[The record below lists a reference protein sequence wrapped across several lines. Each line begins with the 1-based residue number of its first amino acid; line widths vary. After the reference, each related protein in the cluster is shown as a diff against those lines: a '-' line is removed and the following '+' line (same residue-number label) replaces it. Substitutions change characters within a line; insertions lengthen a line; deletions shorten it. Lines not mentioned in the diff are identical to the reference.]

1 MLLRKLYRPQ
11 DTHLSH
17 EEARNKPYS
26 LLHWSKEKILMY
38 SREVAST
45 KHQLGLERLSK
56 DKVMGNC

>member
-1 MLLRKLYRPQ
+1 MRKLYRPE

-26 LLHWSKEKILMY
+26 LLHWSEEKILMY
-38 SREVAST
+38 PREVAAT